1 MASVALARQKP
12 QGETAMKA
20 LTATI
25 VAAALLSTMTPVL
38 AEDSKIKMSKL
49 TCAQF
54 AAYDK
59 ENMSI
64 IMMWLEGYYTE
75 EDDDAVID
83 FGKMAGDMAHLLVYC
98 GDNPDKDIITA
109 SDEVMGK

>member
-1 MASVALARQKP
+1 
-12 QGETAMKA
+12 MKA

-38 AEDSKIKMSKL
+38 AEDSKIEMSKL

-83 FGKMAGDMAHLLVYC
+83 FGKMAGDMAHLPSSIAATTQTRTSSL
-98 GDNPDKDIITA
+98 PPTR
-109 SDEVMGK
+109 